1 MKISDLSIQ
10 IDNNTFAPKYV
21 CTLEL
26 PLELMMDSEALLGID
41 ELERIIGKEL
51 ILQLKQN
58 IALRD
63 KDGI

>member
-26 PLELMMDSEALLGID
+26 PIELVIDAQVGID

-58 IALRD
+58 IALRN
-63 KDGI
+63 KDGV